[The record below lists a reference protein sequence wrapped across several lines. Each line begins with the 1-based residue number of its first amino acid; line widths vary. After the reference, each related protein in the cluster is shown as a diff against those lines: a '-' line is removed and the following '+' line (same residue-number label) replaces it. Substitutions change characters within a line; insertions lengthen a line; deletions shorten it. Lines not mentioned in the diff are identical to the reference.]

1 MIYIILLLFTSL
13 CFAEDFMLEDLN
25 ETSIFYGELVG
36 PSSFT
41 NEVSLV
47 YFGHYNWG
55 TCTTRFGQ
63 LNDLYN
69 ELLIDGYTEVKLFG
83 DINIGSKIKKNLN
96 IYKNVEN
103 KSIFYSLKINSDQK
117 KNVVSKDA
125 KGDPKIFEIQVLI
138 DLTILENNKV
148 KNKKNFKESFTYNNS
163 TNKFSLKQYE
173 KNIEENLIEKIVE
186 KIIIYLYSI

>member
-1 MIYIILLLFTSL
+1 MINSKKITIIISFLLLLSCGYKPIFSSSKAS
-13 CFAEDFMLEDLN
+13 F
-25 ETSIFYGELVG
+25 SI
-36 PSSFT
+36 
-41 NEVSLV
+41 
-47 YFGHYNWG
+47 
-55 TCTTRFGQ
+55 
-63 LNDLYN
+63 
-69 ELLIDGYTEVKLFG
+69 TEIKLFG
-83 DINIGSKIKKNLN
+83 KKNIGSKIKKNLN

-117 KNVVSKDA
+117 KSVVSKDE

-138 DLTILENNKV
+138 DLTILENNKI

-173 KNIEENLIEKIVE
+173 KNIVENLIEQTVA